1 MYLTYPRNEY
11 DELNINW
18 KIIDKLI
25 KKHQNLSNKLAQK
38 KEYYLGAHVTKDRS
52 SGPNNKVV
60 SNHAKDITDTA
71 TGYFMGSAIKYQNTA
86 RTDTDIEN
94 LLLAFDNAEVDE
106 VDHDNALDMSV
117 YGVAYEYIYAKE
129 NETILQIKNLEPENT
144 FIVYDDSIEQKE
156 LFAVYYYERT
166 DDTNQQKIKRIVV
179 FTNTYVY
186 TAELNSNGIVQNVS
200 KPQAHNMSELPI
212 IMYQNNKNNIGDF
225 EQQIPL
231 IDAYNTLMASRVND
245 KEQFIDSILLI
256 YNANLSSGDPEQV
269 KEAAEALKKYKL
281 LELPGNSKAE
291 YLTKTL
297 DESGT
302 EILRKAIKE
311 DIYTFSHVPNLS
323 DENFAGNSSGVAME
337 FKLLG
342 LEMITKIKER
352 YYKKGLRKRI
362 RIFCRYLGL
371 KSIELDANSIVPAFS
386 RGLPKNLLELSQ
398 IISNLSDKVTAR
410 TLISLLPFVEDPD
423 AELEQ
428 LSEQK
433 SEMAQLQQSIFKQ
446 QGNDSL
452 NDEEDNEE

>member
-11 DELNINW
+11 DELNIDW

-25 KKHQNLSNKLAQK
+25 KKHQELSDNLIRK
-38 KEYYLGAHVTKDRS
+38 KEYYLGLHAAKDRKNA
-52 SGPNNKVV
+52 PNNKVV

-71 TGYFMGSAIKYQNTA
+71 TGYFMGSAIKYQNT
-86 RTDTDIEN
+86 TQTDIEE
-94 LLLAFDNAEVDE
+94 LLLAFDDAEVDE

-129 NETILQIKNLEPENT
+129 NETVLQIKNLEPENT
-144 FIVYDDSIEQKE
+144 FIVYDDSIEQQE
-156 LFAVYYYERT
+156 LFAVYYYEKT
-166 DDTNQQKIKRIVV
+166 DDTNEKKIKRVVV
-179 FTNTYVY
+179 FTEHYIY
-186 TAELNSNGIVQNVS
+186 TAELNSSGGMQNVS
-200 KPQAHNMSELPI
+200 EPQAHNMSELPI
-212 IMYQNNKNNIGDF
+212 VMYQNNKNSIGDF

-245 KEQFIDSILLI
+245 KEQFVDSILLI
-256 YNANLSSGDPEQV
+256 YNANLSTGEPERVQA
-269 KEAAEALKKYKL
+269 AAEALKKYKL

-323 DENFAGNSSGVAME
+323 DENFAGNTSGIALE

-428 LSEQK
+428 LSQQK
-433 SEMAQLQQSIFKQ
+433 AEAVQMQQELFTQ
-446 QGNDSL
+446 QGNEPL
-452 NDEEDNEE
+452 NDEKDSEE

>member
-1 MYLTYPRNEY
+1 MLLTYPRQEYNEKQI
-11 DELNINW
+11 DWNIVSR
-18 KIIDKLI
+18 LI
-25 KKHQNLSNKLAQK
+25 KKHQEMADNLILK
-38 KEYYLGAHVTKDRS
+38 KEYYLGLHAVKDRKNA
-52 SGPNNKVV
+52 PNNKII

-86 RTDTDIEN
+86 ETDIED
-94 LLLAFDNAEVDE
+94 LLLAFDNAEIDE
-106 VDHDNALDMSV
+106 IDHDNALDMSI

-129 NETILQIKNLEPENT
+129 NDTVLQIKNLEPENT

-156 LFAVYYYERT
+156 LFAVYYYERI
-166 DDTNQQKIKRIVV
+166 DDTKQQKTKRAVV
-179 FTNTYVY
+179 FTDTYIY
-186 TAELNSNGIVQNVS
+186 TADLNSSGDLQNVS
-200 KPQAHNMSELPI
+200 EPQIHKMLELPI
-212 IMYQNNKNNIGDF
+212 VIYQNNKNNIGDF

-245 KEQFIDSILLI
+245 KEQFVDSILLI
-256 YNANLSSGDPEQV
+256 YNANLSTGDPEQV
-269 KEAAEALKKYKL
+269 REAAEALKKYKL
-281 LELPGNSKAE
+281 LELPNNSKAE

-297 DESGT
+297 DEGGT

-371 KSIELDANSIVPAFS
+371 KSIELDANSIVPSFS

-398 IISNLSDKVTAR
+398 IIANLSDRVTAR

-428 LSEQK
+428 LSQQK
-433 SEMAQLQQSIFKQ
+433 AEAVQKQQEIFVQ
-446 QGNDSL
+446 QGNEPL
-452 NDEEDNEE
+452 NNEANSEE

>member
-1 MYLTYPRNEY
+1 MLFTYPRKEYNER
-11 DELNINW
+11 DLDFNLIS
-18 KIIDKLI
+18 KLI
-25 KKHQNLSNKLAQK
+25 KNHSENVSSVLENKQQ
-38 KEYYLGAHVTKDRS
+38 YYLGKHYAKQREM
-52 SGPNNKVV
+52 GPNNKTV

-71 TGYFMGSAIKYQNTA
+71 TGYFMGNAVKYINTA
-86 RTDTDIEN
+86 DSNIEP
-94 LLLAFDNAEVDE
+94 LLLAFDNAEIDE

-117 YGVAYEYIYAKE
+117 YGKSYEYVYAAE
-129 NETILQIKNLEPENT
+129 GTNVLRVKNLEPENT

-156 LFAVYYYERT
+156 LFAVYYYERKNS
-166 DDTNQQKIKRIVV
+166 DTNKSEKRLVI
-179 FTNTYVY
+179 FTQNLMY
-186 TAELNSNGIVQNVS
+186 TAVLNSSGTIETLS
-200 KPQAHNMSELPI
+200 EPQEHFMGELPI
-212 IMYQNNKNNIGDF
+212 IEYQNNKHRIGDF

-231 IDAYNTLMASRVND
+231 IDAYNTLMSARVDD
-245 KEQFIDSILLI
+245 KEQFVDSILLL
-256 YNANLSSGDPEQV
+256 YGSQLASNSKEAE
-269 KEAAEALKKYKL
+269 EAAEALRKYKL
-281 LELPGNSKAE
+281 LELPIDSKAE
-291 YLTKTL
+291 YLTHTL
-297 DESGT
+297 DENGT

-371 KSIELDANSIVPAFS
+371 KSIELDANSIVPSFS

-398 IISNLSDKVTAR
+398 IIANLSDRVTAR

-428 LSEQK
+428 LSQQK
-433 SEMAQLQQSIFKQ
+433 AEAVQKQQEIFVQ
-446 QGNDSL
+446 QGNEPL
-452 NDEEDNEE
+452 NNEANSEE